1 MIRLNERE
9 RLAVAAAGAALVV
22 FVALQFLVFPLL
34 DNRARLHKRLAAR
47 EKAVVEM
54 RLLRERH
61 QQLSQQSDAMA
72 SLLAQREEGFSLFA
86 FLEKN
91 ADESEVKEHIAYM
104 KPSESRGNND
114 QFKQSVVEMKLQAVS
129 LGKLLA
135 FLEKTE
141 SPEHLVGID
150 KLTIQE
156 NAKESGALDAT
167 LVMVSIDQAAAGQA
181 GR

>member
-1 MIRLNERE
+1 MRLTGRE
-9 RLAVAAAGAALVV
+9 RMAVTAAGAGLLIFVV
-22 FVALQFLVFPLL
+22 LQFMVFPLI
-34 DNRARLHKRLAAR
+34 DNRSRLNKRLVAR
-47 EKAVVEM
+47 EKAVAEM

-61 QQLSQQSDAMA
+61 RELSEQSGSMA
-72 SLLAQREEGFSLFA
+72 ALLAQREEGFSLFA

-104 KPSESRGNND
+104 KPSESRGNE
-114 QFKQSVVEMKLQAVS
+114 QFKQTLVEMKLQAVT
-129 LGKLLA
+129 LKKLVA

-156 NAKESGALDAT
+156 NTKEEATLDAT
-167 LVMVSIDQAAAGQA
+167 LVMVSVDQAAGQT
-181 GR
+181 GQ